1 MSSRKKS
8 YGIEPKYICMLC
20 VFLCLLLIFSSYKFQ
35 GVFKPLQRGLN
46 SLLVPMQKGI
56 HVIGDEIDSVSAKFD
71 DVDELLREKKGLQRE
86 IADLREQNERL
97 QQELY
102 DMERYKQ
109 LLQLSE
115 TYPEYDKVGA
125 NIIAKDSSGFYATF
139 TIDKGMED
147 GIRNNMNVL
156 ADGGLVGIVVETGR
170 NYAIVRSIIDD
181 SSYFSATIM
190 KTGDNCIVCG
200 SLSLLQ
206 KGFIRVRDI
215 TINTQAKSNYK
226 VYTSELSEKY
236 LPGLLV
242 GYISNITTEAS
253 GLTKEAYLT
262 PVVDFEH
269 LTTVLVITQLK
280 SDWVN
285 RSK

>member
-1 MSSRKKS
+1 M
-8 YGIEPKYICMLC
+8 
-20 VFLCLLLIFSSYKFQ
+20 
-35 GVFKPLQRGLN
+35 
-46 SLLVPMQKGI
+46 
-56 HVIGDEIDSVSAKFD
+56 
-71 DVDELLREKKGLQRE
+71 
-86 IADLREQNERL
+86 
-97 QQELY
+97 
-102 DMERYKQ
+102 
-109 LLQLSE
+109 
-115 TYPEYDKVGA
+115 
-125 NIIAKDSSGFYATF
+125 
-139 TIDKGMED
+139 
-147 GIRNNMNVL
+147 
-156 ADGGLVGIVVETGR
+156 
-170 NYAIVRSIIDD
+170 
-181 SSYFSATIM
+181 
-190 KTGDNCIVCG
+190 
-200 SLSLLQ
+200 
-206 KGFIRVRDI
+206 RDI